1 MQSSENS
8 GDMITRL
15 ARDFLVAVYKLAV
28 LLATGI
34 IVLGKFVFDN
44 LYQLVDND
52 KKGQKEVR
60 KVVYEP
66 IEENSN
72 K

>member
-1 MQSSENS
+1 MQSYENPVDALIGLS
-8 GDMITRL
+8 K
-15 ARDFLVAVYKLAV
+15 DFLIAVYRLVVSLAIS
-28 LLATGI
+28 I

-52 KKGQKEVR
+52 K
-60 KVVYEP
+60 
-66 IEENSN
+66 N

>member
-1 MQSSENS
+1 ML
-8 GDMITRL
+8 TRL
-15 ARDFLVAVYKLAV
+15 ARDFLVAAYKLAV
-28 LLATGI
+28 FLATGI

-52 KKGQKEVR
+52 KKRQKEVR
-60 KVVYEP
+60 KVVYET

>member
-1 MQSSENS
+1 ML
-8 GDMITRL
+8 TRL
-15 ARDFLVAVYKLAV
+15 ARDFLVAAYKLAV

-52 KKGQKEVR
+52 KKRQKEVR
-60 KVVYEP
+60 KVVYET